1 VGLGFVSPLRHD
13 TLTHFWATGHPSPTR
28 ERVVADE
35 DTQVGQQ
42 VPLASAVSCTERLGH
57 RAAGEIVRAH
67 ARHVKRWQD
76 GDMRLRWAAAGMLT
90 AAEQFRRVKGYRQL
104 LQLATALRH
113 AIGAE
118 DTSRVAVTA

>member
-1 VGLGFVSPLRHD
+1 
-13 TLTHFWATGHPSPTR
+13 
-28 ERVVADE
+28 
-35 DTQVGQQ
+35 
-42 VPLASAVSCTERLGH
+42 
-57 RAAGEIVRAH
+57 
-67 ARHVKRWQD
+67 
-76 GDMRLRWAAAGMLT
+76 MRLRWAAAGMLT